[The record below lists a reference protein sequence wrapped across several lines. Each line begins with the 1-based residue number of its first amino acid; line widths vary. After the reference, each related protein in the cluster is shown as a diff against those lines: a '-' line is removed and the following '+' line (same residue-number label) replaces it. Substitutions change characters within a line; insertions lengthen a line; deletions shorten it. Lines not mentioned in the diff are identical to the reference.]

1 MVLENFCKNCGKR
14 ILPNQPYCPNCGNR
28 TSYNDM
34 DSEYILTIPIH
45 NIGFFNFDID
55 FSPYINNIRRNF
67 KYEICGCGFL
77 NEKSNDFCPMCGTKR
92 RGWRNFRTVFSERNL
107 YRKLGTGISRKR
119 KDQALVL
126 GME

>member
-34 DSEYILTIPIH
+34 DSEYILTISIH

-55 FSPYINNIRRNF
+55 FWFSARRS
-67 KYEICGCGFL
+67 G
-77 NEKSNDFCPMCGTKR
+77 P
-92 RGWRNFRTVFSERNL
+92 
-107 YRKLGTGISRKR
+107 
-119 KDQALVL
+119 
-126 GME
+126 